1 MASQYSFDDIT
12 GGYGNDWKDDTL
24 SNPRSNVPSVVIS
37 AADLPV
43 SPSSGRVPSK
53 LPPGHS
59 NFSRPAPP
67 PIIGSE
73 ERKRQVLMRNAHSH
87 SPEPRANAQRS
98 PLNQTRSTPAP
109 SPPPTGS
116 LPPPPTN
123 QRVVSQASVYSNYSY
138 YPYEGGLPSP
148 AHSSATHLSPMPSP
162 TIAIHPPSPSRAP
175 SPGNATAESSAG
187 PLKNPQTAQDYLQ
200 LGIQHHLANELTESA
215 TCFEKSATLNG
226 GCGMGMLMWGL
237 AQRHG
242 WGCAQSESK
251 GFKWLRRAAEMAVGD
266 LEAAR
271 AGMDRSAIKVS
282 TTH

>member
-12 GGYGNDWKDDTL
+12 EGYENDWQDETRAP
-24 SNPRSNVPSVVIS
+24 PRSTVPSVIIS
-37 AADLPV
+37 SVELP
-43 SPSSGRVPSK
+43 PSNSAGRVPSK
-53 LPPGHS
+53 LPPGYS

-67 PIIGSE
+67 PITGSE

-87 SPEPRANAQRS
+87 SPQPQSNPQRP
-98 PLNQTRSTPAP
+98 PLNQTRSAPAP
-109 SPPPTGS
+109 TPPPTTS

-123 QRVVSQASVYSNYSY
+123 QRVVSQGSVYSNYSY
-138 YPYEGGLPSP
+138 YNYEGGLPSP
-148 AHSSATHLSPMPSP
+148 AHSSTSHLSLMPSP
-162 TIAIHPPSPSRAP
+162 TIAVHPPSPSRAASP
-175 SPGNATAESSAG
+175 SNTAAA
-187 PLKNPQTAQDYLQ
+187 PTTDPPKNPQTAQDYLQ

-215 TCFEKSATLNG
+215 VCFEKSATLDG

-271 AGMDRSAIKVS
+271 AGMDRSAIKVRAL
-282 TTH
+282 H